1 MLVGGETI
9 PVLRAAALTAAF
21 AFSRATMTIPK
32 SVPYTSCKEQ
42 WKVSTVSEPEGSSPL
57 ESSLLLL
64 RL

>member
-1 MLVGGETI
+1 MVRGEHI
-9 PVLRAAALTAAF
+9 SCHKAAALASSF
-21 AFSRATMTIPK
+21 AFSRATMTIRK

-42 WKVSTVSEPEGSSPL
+42 WKVSAVFEPEGSSPL

>member
-1 MLVGGETI
+1 MLGGGETI
-9 PVLRAAALTAAF
+9 PCLRAAALTAAF
-21 AFSRATMTIPK
+21 AFSRATMTIQK

-42 WKVSTVSEPEGSSPL
+42 WMVSIASEPEGSSLL